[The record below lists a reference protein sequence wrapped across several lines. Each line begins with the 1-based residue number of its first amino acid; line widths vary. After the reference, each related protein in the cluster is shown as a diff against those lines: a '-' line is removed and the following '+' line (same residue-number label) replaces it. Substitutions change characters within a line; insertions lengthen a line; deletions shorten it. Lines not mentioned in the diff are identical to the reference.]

1 MMTKRPTD
9 LLKAMPAAALA
20 CCLSAAPALAQNA
33 NLVTKT
39 GNELGVSVSSYKYT
53 EPGNMSIKATK
64 IGFDYTGT

>member
-9 LLKAMPAAALA
+9 LLKAMPATALA

-39 GNELGVSVSSYKYT
+39 GNELGVTASSYKYN

-64 IGFDYTGT
+64 IGFD